1 MCGIFGYFIK
11 NNQSILDYPLIFS
24 NFLNSSGR
32 GPDDCYFKYQKNKY
46 FLGFHRLS
54 INDISSNGNQ
64 PFKFVC
70 ENGTTYTVI
79 CNGEIYNSQ
88 ELKKLF
94 PNYKFKSS
102 SDCEVII
109 PLFMAHGYHFVDML
123 KGVFA
128 FIIIE
133 EIYEGSD
140 FKYNVIFGRDRF
152 GVRPLYKGETQD
164 GNIILSSEY
173 KSLMSICDTCEQV
186 KPGTVIKILDN
197 GDKETYHYYLKT
209 RGDRLKDDGF
219 DFTLDGIKSMLINA
233 VIKRIENTDRPVC
246 AFLSGGLDSSLVCAI
261 SAKYLN
267 ERTFPKKKLNT
278 FAIGFE
284 NSTDLEYAR
293 KVSEFIG
300 SNHHEYIIT
309 KEQAIK
315 SIKDVIWAIESYDIT
330 TVRASVGQ
338 YLISKYIA
346 DNTDFKVILS
356 GDGSDEVC
364 GGYLE
369 NYLAPN
375 LDEFKQN
382 TFNRINNIYKYD
394 VQRADRAT
402 SIHGLEIRVPFL
414 DYEFVEYMLRIPAKE
429 RMPVKGVKM
438 EKQLLRDAFIGYLP
452 EEILYR
458 QKEAFS
464 DGISSTHDSW
474 NNIIK
479 EMCNDLFTQDEFEEK
494 LNFYKLQPGA
504 CPICRE
510 SLYYRIIFEQLY
522 GTKHVNL
529 LDEHWMQNWS
539 NSDDPSARSLE
550 VY

>member
-11 NNQSILDYPLIFS
+11 NDKSSLDYPQIFG
-24 NFLNSSGR
+24 NFMNSSGR

-54 INDISSNGNQ
+54 INDVSSNGNQ
-64 PFKFVC
+64 PFKFEC

-79 CNGEIYNSQ
+79 CNGEIYNSE

-109 PLFMAHGYHFVDML
+109 PLFMAHSYHFVSML

-133 EIYEGSD
+133 EFYDGPI
-140 FKYNVIFGRDRF
+140 FKYNIITGRDRF
-152 GVRPLYKGETQD
+152 GVRPLYKGKTEN
-164 GNIILSSEY
+164 GNIVLGSEY
-173 KSLMSICDTCEQV
+173 KSLTSICDTCEQV
-186 KPGTVIKILDN
+186 KPGKVLKISNN
-197 GDKETYHYYLKT
+197 GDKETYHYYLETKNNPI
-209 RGDRLKDDGF
+209 KDDRF
-219 DFTLDGIKSMLINA
+219 DFTLDKIKNMFTSA
-233 VIKRIENTDRPVC
+233 VIKRINNTDRPVC

-261 SAKYLN
+261 SSKYLN
-267 ERTFPKKKLNT
+267 ETFPKRNLNT

-284 NSTDLEYAR
+284 NSTDLEYAK

-414 DYEFVEYMLRIPAKE
+414 DHEFVEYYLSIPATE
-429 RMPVKGVKM
+429 RMPIKGVKM
-438 EKQLLRDAFIGYLP
+438 EKQLLRDAFKGYLP
-452 EEILYR
+452 EYILYR

-464 DGISSTHDSW
+464 DGISSKSDSW
-474 NNIIK
+474 HNIIK
-479 EMCNDLFTQDEFEEK
+479 DMCNDLFSEEECGNK
-494 LNFYKLQPGA
+494 LREYQNKNGVP
-504 CPICRE
+504 PICKE
-510 SLYYRIIFEQLY
+510 SLYYRIIFEQLF
-522 GTKHVNL
+522 GDKHVNL
-529 LDEHWMQNWS
+529 LDDFWMQKWS

-550 VY
+550 IY